1 MDAADTSKCS
11 LCKHATSF
19 LFPYIK
25 KYSSV
30 TLDMSLVS
38 SKPLEGWNI
47 FLFLV
52 KNYIYIRKKEKKKK
66 LPMQSFCQN
75 NYTVSTNDI

>member
-52 KNYIYIRKKEKKKK
+52 KNYIYIRKKEW
-66 LPMQSFCQN
+66 MQSFCQN